1 MWRNADPSSKEL
13 REESKNPHVKEYG
26 EQQTRQDLTCEEM
39 CRKPDTI
46 LENIWKEKGQC
57 VLKCGERQVPC
68 FNSRHLEERGVI
80 QNKSFIGWF
89 VYRSVRKGRKEEI
102 KRKETVVI

>member
-39 CRKPDTI
+39 CRKPDTV

-57 VLKCGERQVPC
+57 VLKCGEKQAQPLKYV
-68 FNSRHLEERGVI
+68 E
-80 QNKSFIGWF
+80 
-89 VYRSVRKGRKEEI
+89 KGRYLVLTPDI
-102 KRKETVVI
+102 WRKEGLYKIKVLLVGLCIDR